1 MYLPKALNNA
11 EVHIE
16 PKERELMAETV
27 LGNVLEFFKELGVYD
42 VVLPFILVFTIMFAI
57 LERTQLFGV
66 EKVKDKS
73 YTKKNLNAMVSFV
86 VAFLVVASS
95 KLVETI
101 TKVSSEIIVLLL
113 LIVFFLMMVGTLRT
127 YEELEK
133 GQILKPEEKAWR
145 YTFMAIIGIAIVFIF
160 LDAITIETGETWL
173 ELFLGWL
180 GQFYTNTAVAAIILI
195 IAVIFFVWL
204 IARAPKEKGG

>member
-11 EVHIE
+11 EVHNE

-66 EKVKDKS
+66 EKVKDKA

-133 GQILKPEEKAWR
+133 GQILKPEEKVWR